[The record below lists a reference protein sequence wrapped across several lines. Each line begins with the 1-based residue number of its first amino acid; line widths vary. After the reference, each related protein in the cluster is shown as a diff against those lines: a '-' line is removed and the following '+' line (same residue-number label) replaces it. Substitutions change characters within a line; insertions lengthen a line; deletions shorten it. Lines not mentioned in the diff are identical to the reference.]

1 MFRTSAVDDLAPP
14 GHRPPKNRRYFAFH
28 ERGRVIR
35 TQFLLKYIDGVELWR
50 TIHAR
55 RMT

>member
-1 MFRTSAVDDLAPP
+1 MILRRLGTD
-14 GHRPPKNRRYFAFH
+14 HRKNRRYFAFH

-35 TQFLLKYIDGVELWR
+35 TQFLLKYIDDVELRR